1 MAVEAPQTNQVP
13 QEAEL
18 PKQSTI
24 GEYWPRYRRF
34 ALLFTI
40 VMQVLLTAVVGF
52 SLSISGVDPSA
63 LVFWIVLIATLVG
76 SLGVNLIL
84 INQVLLPL
92 KDLTSALTH
101 ASGEPTDVVP
111 PNPNASHNERDGFKP
126 LLQFIYERSANQDSP
141 EKKTD
146 DDQSGL
152 LAKALEQTSAGI
164 AILDAAGSIA
174 FSNSKA
180 PITVDNTNQKHLQLL
195 FEDSNTL
202 EQWLQ
207 QCRESAVHAEKTWLR
222 VPNTIVGQENRKIY
236 DISASYEKESAAEVV
251 VMLFDRTEV
260 YQPEDDSLD
269 FIAFAAHELRG
280 PITVIRGYLDVL
292 DIEVGP
298 SLDAEQR
305 ELIKRLT
312 VSANR
317 LSGYI
322 NNILNA
328 SKFDRRHLKI
338 HLVEESLSGIYDTVN
353 DDLQLRAQSQNRLL
367 SVSIPDNLPT
377 VAADRSSLSEVIAN
391 LVDNA
396 LKYSNEGGVVN
407 VTAAVDGNYVK
418 IAVVDNGIGMPA
430 NVVSNLFQKFYRS
443 HRSRET
449 VSGTGIGLYISKAVV
464 ESHGGTIGVISAEGQ
479 GSTFS
484 FTVPIY
490 SSVKDKLVENGSTN
504 EGMISEGAGWIKN
517 HSMYKG

>member
-1 MAVEAPQTNQVP
+1 MAVEAPQ
-13 QEAEL
+13 AEQAKK
-18 PKQSTI
+18 PAEPARQFKI
-24 GEYWPRYRRF
+24 GEYWPRYKRF
-34 ALLFTI
+34 AILFTI
-40 VMQVLLTAVVGF
+40 VMQILLTAVVGF

-84 INQVLLPL
+84 VYQILLPF

-101 ASGEPTDVVP
+101 ASGEPTDVIP
-111 PNPNASHNERDGFKP
+111 PNPNARHYERDGFKP
-126 LLQFIYERSANQDSP
+126 LLQFMYVRSTNQDKSEAP
-141 EKKTD
+141 S
-146 DDQSGL
+146 DDQSGV
-152 LAKALEQTSAGI
+152 LAKAFEQTSAGI
-164 AILDAAGSIA
+164 VVLNAEGTLVFA
-174 FSNSKA
+174 NQHA
-180 PITVDNTNQKHLQLL
+180 PTVVDNANQKHLQLL

-202 EQWLQ
+202 DQWLA

-222 VPNTIVGQENRKIY
+222 VPNTIVGQEDRRIF
-236 DISASYEKESAAEVV
+236 DISASYEQGSAAEVV
-251 VMLFDRTEV
+251 VMLFDRTEI

-292 DIEVGP
+292 DIELGP
-298 SLDAEQR
+298 RLGGEQR

-338 HLVEESLSGIYDTVN
+338 HLVEDSLSSIYETVN
-353 DDLQLRAQSQNRLL
+353 DDLQLRSQSQNRLL
-367 SVSIPDNLPT
+367 AVSIPDNLPT
-377 VAADRSSLSEVIAN
+377 VAADRCSLSEVIAN

-396 LKYSNEGGVVN
+396 LKYSNEGGAVN
-407 VTAAVDGNYVK
+407 VTATVEGNYVK
-418 IAVVDNGIGMPA
+418 VSVVDNGIGMPA
-430 NVVSNLFQKFYRS
+430 NVISNLFQKFYRS

-449 VSGTGIGLYISKAVV
+449 VSGTGIGLYISKAIV
-464 ESHGGTIGVISAEGQ
+464 ESHGGTIGVVSAEGQ

-490 SSVKDKLVENGSTN
+490 SYVKDRLVENGSTN
-504 EGMISEGAGWIKN
+504 DGMISQGAGWIKN

>member
-111 PNPNASHNERDGFKP
+111 PKPNASHNERDGFKP

-180 PITVDNTNQKHLQLL
+180 P
-195 FEDSNTL
+195 
-202 EQWLQ
+202 
-207 QCRESAVHAEKTWLR
+207 AV
-222 VPNTIVGQENRKIY
+222 II
-236 DISASYEKESAAEVV
+236 
-251 VMLFDRTEV
+251 
-260 YQPEDDSLD
+260 
-269 FIAFAAHELRG
+269 
-280 PITVIRGYLDVL
+280 
-292 DIEVGP
+292 
-298 SLDAEQR
+298 
-305 ELIKRLT
+305 
-312 VSANR
+312 
-317 LSGYI
+317 
-322 NNILNA
+322 
-328 SKFDRRHLKI
+328 
-338 HLVEESLSGIYDTVN
+338 
-353 DDLQLRAQSQNRLL
+353 
-367 SVSIPDNLPT
+367 
-377 VAADRSSLSEVIAN
+377 
-391 LVDNA
+391 
-396 LKYSNEGGVVN
+396 
-407 VTAAVDGNYVK
+407 
-418 IAVVDNGIGMPA
+418 
-430 NVVSNLFQKFYRS
+430 
-443 HRSRET
+443 
-449 VSGTGIGLYISKAVV
+449 
-464 ESHGGTIGVISAEGQ
+464 
-479 GSTFS
+479 
-484 FTVPIY
+484 
-490 SSVKDKLVENGSTN
+490 
-504 EGMISEGAGWIKN
+504 
-517 HSMYKG
+517 